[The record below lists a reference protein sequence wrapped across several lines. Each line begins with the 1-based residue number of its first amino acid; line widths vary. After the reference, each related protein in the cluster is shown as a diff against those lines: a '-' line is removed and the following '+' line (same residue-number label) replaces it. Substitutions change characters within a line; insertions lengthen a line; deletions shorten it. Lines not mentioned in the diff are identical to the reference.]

1 MSIQLLLNRMHFT
14 HRIPHNPF
22 LMYILFTSYSQNCQ
36 AFWHNVIYSFE
47 TFDPHLS
54 KFKLH
59 PVMMSHQI
67 QKMAGNS
74 NFKIASWYD
83 VTSNSNFGG
92 KFKFQI
98 TSWYDITSNSN
109 FWREFQIQITSWYCI
124 IKFLAGNSNSNCI
137 LVLHDQIFGG
147 KFKF

>member
-36 AFWHNVIYSFE
+36 AFWHNVIYSLE

-67 QKMAGNS
+67 QIMA
-74 NFKIASWYD
+74 
-83 VTSNSNFGG
+83 G
-92 KFKFQI
+92 KFKFQNHI
-98 TSWYDITSNSN
+98 LEWCHIKFK
-109 FWREFQIQITSWYCI
+109 FWREIQISNYILVWHHI
-124 IKFLAGNSNSNCI
+124 KFKFLAGISNSNYI
-137 LVLHDQIFGG
+137 LVLHYEIFGG
-147 KFKF
+147 KFKFKLHPGIA